1 MWYKVYFS
9 GGWGYAPKFRK
20 LKQQLEERFPGKLDI
35 AGEGTPET
43 SGKLEV
49 QVVGGE
55 LLHSKMNGDGYVDTD
70 AKLQK
75 IFAGVEAALS
85 K

>member
-1 MWYKVYFS
+1 M
-9 GGWGYAPKFRK
+9 
-20 LKQQLEERFPGKLDI
+20 KQQLEEKFPGKLDI
-35 AGEGTPET
+35 TGEGTPEIT
-43 SGKLEV
+43 GKLEV
-49 QVVGGE
+49 QLVGGE
-55 LLHSKMNGDGYVDTD
+55 VLHSKINGDGYVDTD

>member
-1 MWYKVYFS
+1 MKPYFS

-20 LKQQLEERFPGKLDI
+20 LKQQLEEKFPGKLDI
-35 AGEGTPET
+35 TGEGTPET
-43 SGKLEV
+43 TGKLEV

-55 LLHSKMNGDGYVDTD
+55 VLHSKINGDGYVDTD

>member
-1 MWYKVYFS
+1 M
-9 GGWGYAPKFRK
+9 
-20 LKQQLEERFPGKLDI
+20 KQQLEEKFPGKLDI
-35 AGEGTPET
+35 TGEGTPET
-43 SGKLEV
+43 TGKLEV

-55 LLHSKMNGDGYVDTD
+55 VLHSKINGDGYVDND

-75 IFAGVEAALS
+75 IFAGVEAALN